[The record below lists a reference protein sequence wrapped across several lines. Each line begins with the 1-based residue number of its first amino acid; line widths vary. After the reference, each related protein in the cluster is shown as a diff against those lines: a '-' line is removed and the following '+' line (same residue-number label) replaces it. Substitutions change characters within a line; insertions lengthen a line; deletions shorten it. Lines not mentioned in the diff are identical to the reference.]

1 MAEETSTMESL
12 STARGGWARVTGMVT
27 TARRRRRAPGN
38 GYFETGL
45 MAREAY
51 RL

>member
-1 MAEETSTMESL
+1 MSTDTSTVEAL
-12 STARGGWARVTGMVT
+12 STARGGWARLTGMVT
-27 TARRRRRAPGN
+27 AARRRRAPGN
-38 GYFETGL
+38 GYFEAGL

>member
-1 MAEETSTMESL
+1 MSEQTSTVESL

-27 TARRRRRAPGN
+27 AARRRRAPGN
-38 GYFETGL
+38 GYFETSL
-45 MAREAY
+45 MSREAY